1 MRLSPLLPILCLGI
15 IAVLVVRT
23 WRGWLNWWGYP
34 LLFAGFISLFI
45 TATSA
50 PLSSFIFQILFAPA
64 LPAFFPA
71 GMLEMFKGLTA
82 AIVRHALRPALL
94 LAGSMIVIGLVMVA
108 LGYLFR
114 KRVYRAPLDYR
125 ES

>member
-1 MRLSPLLPILCLGI
+1 
-15 IAVLVVRT
+15 
-23 WRGWLNWWGYP
+23 
-34 LLFAGFISLFI
+34 
-45 TATSA
+45 
-50 PLSSFIFQILFAPA
+50 
-64 LPAFFPA
+64 
-71 GMLEMFKGLTA
+71 MLEMFKGLTA